1 MRQPRKKGNIA
12 AMSIET
18 LKAELKALP
27 SEERRKLMAFMVML
41 EDEKRVGYP
50 AKLARKIDDK
60 SPERWLT
67 AEQVESELR
76 LNEDSK

>member
-1 MRQPRKKGNIA
+1 
-12 AMSIET
+12 MSIET
-18 LKAELKALP
+18 LKAELTALP
-27 SEERRKLMAFMVML
+27 SEERRKLMAFMVVL
-41 EDEKRVGYP
+41 EDQNRRDYP
-50 AKLARKIDDK
+50 VKLARKIDDK